1 MTMRDPPHPGSGLK
15 DEFDYLGL
23 SVADAAKALG
33 VTRQQ
38 LYRVMKGESGISP
51 EMALRL
57 EAVIGSTADT
67 WLRMQAAYD
76 IARVR
81 GRAEQITKGLKRVD
95 PPKTTPAV

>member
-1 MTMRDPPHPGSGLK
+1 MPMYDPPHPGHGLK

-23 SVADAAKALG
+23 SIAAAAQALG

-38 LYRVMKGESGISP
+38 LYRVMRGDSGISP

-57 EAVIGSTADT
+57 ETVIGSTADT

-81 GRAEQITKGLKRVD
+81 RRAEQITKGLKRID
-95 PPKTTPAV
+95 PPKTAHAE